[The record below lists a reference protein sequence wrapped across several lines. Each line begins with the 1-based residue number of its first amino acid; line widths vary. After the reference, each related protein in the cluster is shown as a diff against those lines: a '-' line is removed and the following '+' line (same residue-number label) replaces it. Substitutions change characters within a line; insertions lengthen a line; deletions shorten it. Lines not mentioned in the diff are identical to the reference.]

1 MQSDSSARAPQQ
13 SRRASA
19 SSFFGTT
26 LEWYDFFIY
35 GTTAALVF
43 GDLFFPNASDVAGT
57 LASFATLAVGFAA
70 RPIGGILFG
79 HYGDRIGRKQML
91 VVSLLTIGIATVL
104 IGCLPTYNQIGVAA
118 PVLLVVLRLLQGVA
132 LGGEWGGA
140 ALMSIE
146 HAPKHK
152 RGLFGSAT
160 QMGAPGG
167 MLLAAGAISLA
178 SAVSGDSFETWGW
191 RLPFLASI
199 LIVVVGTVIRA
210 RVAESPEFQ
219 AAAERKEQAK
229 LPIAEVLREDWK
241 GVLLGSGLAAANNA
255 IFYTVSTYTL
265 AYATAEL
272 GISKDSVLHHVTLVA
287 AIYLLTV
294 PLFGALADRIGL
306 RRQVAMAGVLSVAMI
321 FPYFMLVETGN
332 TWVILIAM
340 AVALAGVQS
349 AAYAPQP
356 AIYADLFPPR
366 VRYTGAS
373 LAYAIPT
380 TLVGGTAPFIGTALY
395 AWSDSNYPFAAYIAA
410 LGAIAAGCA
419 MGAKPRYEHGSASA
433 GTAKDAGIS
442 AGQAASVGGRRG

>member
-1 MQSDSSARAPQQ
+1 MQSDSPARAPQQ
-13 SRRASA
+13 SLRASA
-19 SSFFGTT
+19 SSFLGTT

-70 RPIGGILFG
+70 RPLGGILFG
-79 HYGDRIGRKQML
+79 HYGDRIGRKKML
-91 VVSLLTIGIATVL
+91 VLSLLTIGVSTVL
-104 IGCLPTYNQIGVAA
+104 IGCLPTYDQIGVGA
-118 PVLLVVLRLLQGVA
+118 PVLLVILRLFQGVA

-146 HAPKHK
+146 HAPKNK

-178 SAVSGDSFETWGW
+178 SWVSGDGYESWGW
-191 RLPFLASI
+191 RLPFLASVA
-199 LIVVVGTVIRA
+199 IVAIGTVIRS

-229 LPIAEVLREDWK
+229 LPIADVLREDWRA
-241 GVLLGSGLAAANNA
+241 VLLGSGLAAANNA

-265 AYATAEL
+265 SYATDHL
-272 GISKDSVLHHVTLVA
+272 DVDKDQVLHHVTLVA
-287 AIYLLTV
+287 ALYLVTV

-306 RRQVAMAGVLSVAMI
+306 RRQVAIAGALSALMI
-321 FPYFMLVETGN
+321 FPYFLLVETGN
-332 TWVILIAM
+332 TWVILASM
-340 AVALAGVQS
+340 AVALAVVQS

-395 AWSDSNYPFAAYIAA
+395 AWSDSNYPFALYIAA
-410 LGAIAAGCA
+410 LGALAAGCA
-419 MGAKPRYEHGSASA
+419 LAAKSRYASDGTPAGSAA
-433 GTAKDAGIS
+433 PEPTTVG
-442 AGQAASVGGRRG
+442 GGRRG

>member
-1 MQSDSSARAPQQ
+1 MQSDSPARAPQQ
-13 SRRASA
+13 SLRASA
-19 SSFFGTT
+19 SSFLGTT

-70 RPIGGILFG
+70 RPLGGILFG
-79 HYGDRIGRKQML
+79 HYGDRIGRKKML
-91 VVSLLTIGIATVL
+91 VLSLLTIGVSTVL
-104 IGCLPTYNQIGVAA
+104 IGCLPTYDQIGVGA
-118 PVLLVVLRLLQGVA
+118 PVLLVILRLFQGVA

-167 MLLAAGAISLA
+167 MLLAAGAVSLA
-178 SAVSGDSFETWGW
+178 SWVSGDSYESWGW
-191 RLPFLASI
+191 RLPFLASVV
-199 LIVVVGTVIRA
+199 IVAIGTVIRS

-229 LPIAEVLREDWK
+229 LPIADVLREDWRS
-241 GVLLGSGLAAANNA
+241 VLLGSGLAAANNA

-265 AYATAEL
+265 SYATDHL
-272 GISKDSVLHHVTLVA
+272 DVDKDQVLHHVTLVA
-287 AIYLLTV
+287 ALYLVTV

-306 RRQVAMAGVLSVAMI
+306 RRQVAIAGALSALMI
-321 FPYFMLVETGN
+321 FPYFLLVETGN
-332 TWVILIAM
+332 TWVILASM
-340 AVALAGVQS
+340 AVALAVVQS

-395 AWSDSNYPFAAYIAA
+395 AWSDSNYPFALYIAA
-410 LGAIAAGCA
+410 LGALAAGCA
-419 MGAKPRYEHGSASA
+419 LGAKPRYGSN
-433 GTAKDAGIS
+433 GTP
-442 AGQAASVGGRRG
+442 AAPQPTAVPGGRRG

>member
-1 MQSDSSARAPQQ
+1 MQSSPSARAPQQ

-57 LASFATLAVGFAA
+57 LAAFATLAVGFAA

-79 HYGDRIGRKQML
+79 HFGDRIGRKQML
-91 VVSLLTIGIATVL
+91 VVSLLTIGIATFL
-104 IGCLPTYNQIGVAA
+104 IGCLPTYDQIGVAA
-118 PVLLVVLRLLQGVA
+118 PLLLVVLRLLQGIA

-146 HAPKHK
+146 HAPRHK

-167 MLLAAGAISLA
+167 MLLAAGAVSLA
-178 SAVSGDSFETWGW
+178 SGISGDGYESWGW

-199 LIVVVGTVIRA
+199 AIVAVGTVIRA

-229 LPIAEVLREDWK
+229 LPIADVLRDDWQA
-241 GVLLGSGLAAANNA
+241 VLIGSGLAAANNA

-265 AYATAEL
+265 AYATDHL
-272 GISKDSVLHHVTLVA
+272 DIDKDSVLHHVTLVA

-306 RRQVAMAGVLSVAMI
+306 RRQVAIAGVLTVLMI

-332 TWVILIAM
+332 TWIILIAM

-410 LGAIAAGCA
+410 LGAVAAGCA
-419 MGAKPRYEHGSASA
+419 MGAKARYQADGTLA
-433 GTAKDAGIS
+433 GTAPGAPS
-442 AGQAASVGGRRG
+442 AAASAPLGGDRG